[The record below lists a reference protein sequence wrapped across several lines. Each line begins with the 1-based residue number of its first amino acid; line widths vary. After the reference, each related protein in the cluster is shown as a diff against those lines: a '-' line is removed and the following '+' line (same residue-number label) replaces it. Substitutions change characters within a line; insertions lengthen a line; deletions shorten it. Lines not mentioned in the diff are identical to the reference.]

1 MKKERTILYFDRI
14 DSTNVQAGK
23 EAQSGAESG
32 TVIVADMQT
41 AGRGRRGRTWESP
54 AGINLYFSLILK
66 PEFAIDKASMLTLV
80 MALAVAESIDCVL
93 KRDGKKSVEGASD
106 SAQALRN
113 GAKTG
118 MLNMPAPRIKWPN
131 DIVLN
136 GKKVCGILTEMSVKQ
151 GTIEHVII
159 GVGIN
164 VYKQEFSPELVD
176 KATSLEAE
184 CGQKISRS
192 GLLEEIMDAFEDYYA
207 LFEKK
212 GDLAE
217 LRELYNQKLVNLD
230 REVRVL
236 DPKGEFTGIAT
247 GINDKGELCVEL
259 PDGST
264 VEVYAGEVSV
274 RGICGYV

>member
-1 MKKERTILYFDRI
+1 MKKERTILYYDRI

-41 AGRGRRGRTWESP
+41 AGRGRRGRTWASP

-80 MALAVAESIDCVL
+80 MALAVAEGMERSMTGISGGGQADIQENTETM
-93 KRDGKKSVEGASD
+93 SVD
-106 SAQALRN
+106 
-113 GAKTG
+113 T
-118 MLNMPAPRIKWPN
+118 PVPRIKWPN

-164 VYKQEFSPELVD
+164 VYKQEFSTELVD

-217 LRELYNQKLVNLD
+217 LREFYNQKLVNLD
-230 REVRVL
+230 SEVRVL

-259 PDGST
+259 EGGST